1 MTRVRRVFARVP
13 TRLLLG
19 SLFAGLSLLA
29 CDPSLFSPSPSSVC
43 TESGVQCQLAK
54 GPLGVC
60 ERSPCSASDLAPC
73 FQCTP
78 QH

>member
-1 MTRVRRVFARVP
+1 VTRWSVVAFTLALVSCDSD
-13 TRLLLG
+13 LMM
-19 SLFAGLSLLA
+19 AGPIA
-29 CDPSLFSPSPSSVC
+29 NC
-43 TESGVQCQLAK
+43 TEPGVQCQLSG

-60 ERSPCSASDLAPC
+60 ERSPCEAGKTRPC